1 VVLTAAPLSRPSFLP
16 HPHCTSLEG
25 NPPFYL
31 NQLAS
36 SFCEKRILTDARK
49 LPKPWGTESL
59 AGVEEIWKGK
69 WSKKFLSVKGDKEPF
84 HLAGPQKSALI
95 LLVAGSN
102 EQASSGPSAP
112 PIHRVRLGS

>member
-1 VVLTAAPLSRPSFLP
+1 
-16 HPHCTSLEG
+16 LEG

-69 WSKKFLSVKGDKEPF
+69 WSKKFLSVKGDER
-84 HLAGPQKSALI
+84 ALSP
-95 LLVAGSN
+95 GW
-102 EQASSGPSAP
+102 AP
-112 PIHRVRLGS
+112 EECPDLIGRRFQ